1 MAIVLYTNL
10 PKQMWAPT
18 WIRLVT
24 LVNFPPVPIYSVTV
38 LNMSQSSNDVS
49 NGLHGRGYD
58 RSNGTIKSLQ
68 GLLYWELRT
77 TRWKTYHFKF
87 RKGCLRFNANQKY
100 WKNVRYHE
108 IRNENSTV
116 YVSPTLKPLIMIDNK
131 LVNHSEVGALPVG
144 VASIIS
150 SFLTKNLASMDWAK
164 ITVRRNREHLSF
176 VIWCVLY

>member
-1 MAIVLYTNL
+1 MEVAGTI
-10 PKQMWAPT
+10 T
-18 WIRLVT
+18 WIDKLPRLDLLCYGDCTIYEFAETDVGT
-24 LVNFPPVPIYSVTV
+24 DMSKFSFPPVPIYSVTV

-49 NGLHGRGYD
+49 NGLHGRGHD
-58 RSNGTIKSLQ
+58 RNNGTIKSLQ

-100 WKNVRYHE
+100 WMNVRYHE

-116 YVSPTLKPLIMIDNK
+116 YVSPTVKPLIMISNK

-144 VASIIS
+144 AASITS
-150 SFLTKNLASMDWAK
+150 SFLTKTRLQWIGQK
-164 ITVRRNREHLSF
+164 
-176 VIWCVLY
+176 